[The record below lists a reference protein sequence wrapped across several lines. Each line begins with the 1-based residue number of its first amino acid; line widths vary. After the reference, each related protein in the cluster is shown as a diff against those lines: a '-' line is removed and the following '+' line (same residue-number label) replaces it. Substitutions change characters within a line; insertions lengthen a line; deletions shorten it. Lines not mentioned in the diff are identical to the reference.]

1 MQNKAETSSRLSDS
15 TSRFGRVSI
24 ALHWLTA
31 CLIFSMIALGL
42 AASYWPF
49 DTAETLATKARLF
62 SFHKTLGVL
71 TFFVAA
77 LRILWRLTQSRP
89 AALAQ
94 GGRLQHF
101 AAETVHWSLYVAL
114 VAVPLTGWVHHAA
127 SIGFAPILWPLGQGL
142 PFVPKSLEWAAVFG
156 KLHYVFNIVL
166 ASSIALHVVG
176 ALRHHVI
183 DKDETL
189 RRMLSSRVEILSGLR
204 AAASHRASVFA
215 AAVVWCGATGLA
227 VSLAMAGKD
236 QATSASAAPALAAV
250 PSDWVVQDGQLGI
263 TISQFGQ
270 ALQGHFADWTAA
282 ISYSDT
288 PQDGVYGEV
297 SVTISIPSLTLGSA
311 TQDALSPDFLD
322 VANHQTAQF
331 SGPIVAAE
339 DGFRVAGTLQLR
351 EISAPVDVLF
361 DLAIEDGV
369 ATASG
374 TAVLDRRDYNM
385 GAAYDDEASVGFG
398 VDITFDLVATQ

>member
-1 MQNKAETSSRLSDS
+1 MQDKAETSSRLSDS

-62 SFHKTLGVL
+62 SFHKTLGIL

-94 GGRLQHF
+94 GGALQHF

-127 SIGFAPILWPLGQGL
+127 STGFAPILWPLGQDL

-166 ASSIALHVVG
+166 VVSIALHVAG
-176 ALRHHVI
+176 ALKHHVI

-189 RRMLSSRVEILSGLR
+189 RRMLSSRVQVLSDLR

-215 AAVVWCGATGLA
+215 AAVLWCGAAGVA

-236 QATSASAAPALAAV
+236 DSTNASAAPALAAV
-250 PSDWVVQDGQLGI
+250 PSDWVVQEGQLGI
-263 TISQFGQ
+263 TVSQFGQ
-270 ALQGHFADWTAA
+270 ALEGSFTEWTAA
-282 ISYSDT
+282 ISFSEE
-288 PQDGVYGEV
+288 PQDGVYGDV

-331 SGPIVAAE
+331 TGPIVAADNE
-339 DGFRVAGTLQLR
+339 FRVAGSLQLLQV
-351 EISAPVDVLF
+351 SAPVDLLF
-361 DLAIEDGV
+361 DLTIEDGV

-374 TAVLDRRDYNM
+374 AAVLDRRDFNV
-385 GAAYDDEASVGFG
+385 GAVYDDEESVGFT
-398 VDITFDLVATQ
+398 VDVAFNLVATQ